1 MFNLAYYVKPA
12 TVVILICCETRATVL
27 YFIYSEDPVGEW
39 WHSTAIVERV
49 NARCVQTK
57 SGSQYKLLGPINERV
72 TLQQGNC
79 CLLPVVVVFSLC
91 PIANFSIKNNVGHV
105 AALFV
110 QLNLCCLTL
119 RIIQILIIQP
129 QLSGPIFEIHNNW
142 SPSNKA
148 HLMKQCELHRII
160 ELVIHTL

>member
-1 MFNLAYYVKPA
+1 M
-12 TVVILICCETRATVL
+12 
-27 YFIYSEDPVGEW
+27 GEW

-57 SGSQYKLLGPINERV
+57 SGSQYKLLGPINEQV

-91 PIANFSIKNNVGHV
+91 PIANFSIKNNLGHV
-105 AALFV
+105 TALFV

-119 RIIQILIIQP
+119 RIIQILIIQILTIQILIIQP

>member
-1 MFNLAYYVKPA
+1 MFNLAYYVEPA
-12 TVVILICCETRATVL
+12 TVVIFVVKQEQTVL

-57 SGSQYKLLGPINERV
+57 SGSQYKLLGPINEQV

-91 PIANFSIKNNVGHV
+91 PIANFSIKITI
-105 AALFV
+105 
-110 QLNLCCLTL
+110 QLHET
-119 RIIQILIIQP
+119 
-129 QLSGPIFEIHNNW
+129 G
-142 SPSNKA
+142 
-148 HLMKQCELHRII
+148 
-160 ELVIHTL
+160 